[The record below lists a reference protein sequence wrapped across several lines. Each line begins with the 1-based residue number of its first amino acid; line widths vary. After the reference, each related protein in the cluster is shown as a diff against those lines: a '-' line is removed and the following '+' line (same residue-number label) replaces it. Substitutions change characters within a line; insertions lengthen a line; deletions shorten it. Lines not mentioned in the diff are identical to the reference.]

1 MRNAM
6 RLRALIDDM
15 LNLKY
20 LESGV
25 ASLSQDQLNLPETI
39 QEITQDVSLL
49 AEEKQLDIKIDIP
62 ENFPGMVVDRQKFDL
77 ILMNLIHNAVKFTP
91 TGGQITFRGQANG
104 DNAIMTIHNT
114 GIAIPQEKIKRI
126 FERFYQIE
134 SSLTREHG
142 GAGLGLAIVRG
153 MVEVCGGNISVE
165 SFKDQGTT
173 FTLTL
178 PLDNTHLEARKLKL

>member
-1 MRNAM
+1 M
-6 RLRALIDDM
+6 
-15 LNLKY
+15 
-20 LESGV
+20 ESGV
-25 ASLSQDQLNLPETI
+25 ASLSQDQLNLSETM

-49 AEEKQLDIKIDIP
+49 AEEKHLNIKIDVP
-62 ENFPGMVVDRQKFDL
+62 SNFPVMIVDRQKFEL
-77 ILMNLIHNAVKFTP
+77 ILMNLMHNAVKFTP
-91 TGGQITFRGQANG
+91 TGGQITFRSRANG
-104 DNAIMTIHNT
+104 NNATMAIHNT
-114 GIAIPQEKIKRI
+114 GIAIPQEKIDQI

-165 SFKDQGTT
+165 SSKKQGTT

-178 PLDNTHLEARKLKL
+178 PLDNTHLEARKLQL